1 MLKSEL
7 SKNLD
12 EIMLMIHN
20 CAYIN
25 EKQSEVI
32 STLRRLISY
41 YRYRNERQHGILFEP
56 EKFMHIQTLQFFYLY
71 IEHKRGAH
79 TLVLMFMS

>member
-1 MLKSEL
+1 MRKSAKDIRMLKSEL

-41 YRYRNERQHGILFEP
+41 SPIQER
-56 EKFMHIQTLQFFYLY
+56 KT
-71 IEHKRGAH
+71 
-79 TLVLMFMS
+79 TWDTV